1 MELQKIQEFKAAPLL
16 IEKLLATGIEKSF
29 SNGEIIL
36 NDNSIIH
43 SVPIVK
49 NGCIK
54 VMRTDEDGREILLYY
69 IKPGDC
75 CIMGFLGSLNG
86 QICKVRAPAEGDT
99 IVLFIPVT
107 TVKILNREHPE
118 WLDYIF
124 RIYYKCYDNL
134 LEVVNAIAFKK
145 MDERIL
151 ASIRQKVEMA
161 ENDTIY
167 ITHEQLA
174 VELGTARVVVSRL
187 LKQIEDDGFVQLGR
201 NKIKLLEKGVL

>member
-1 MELQKIQEFKAAPLL
+1 MELQNIQEFKAAPS
-16 IEKLLATGIEKSF
+16 IIDKLLSTSLEKSF
-29 SNGEIIL
+29 SNGEIII
-36 NDNSIIH
+36 NENAFINSI
-43 SVPIVK
+43 PIVK
-49 NGCIK
+49 SGCIK
-54 VMRTDEDGREILLYY
+54 VMRTDEEGKEILLYY

-75 CIMGFLGSLNG
+75 CIMGFLGSLND
-86 QICKVRAPAEGDT
+86 QISRIKATAEGDT
-99 IVLFIPVT
+99 DVLFVPVT
-107 TVKILNREHPE
+107 TVAILNREHPE

-151 ASIRQKVEMA
+151 ASVRQKVEMA
-161 ENDTIY
+161 QNDTIF

-187 LKQIEDDGFVQLGR
+187 LKQMEDDGFVQLGR
-201 NKIKLLEKGVL
+201 NKIRLLEKGVI